1 MSRGGANG
9 PRWSP
14 NGRALY
20 YRAGN
25 QMVRV
30 QVADGDVFSF
40 ESPETLFDTSAYL
53 SGHDLA
59 PDGRFLMLRRTDNDA
74 SGRPH
79 VVLNWFEE
87 LQRLVPTK

>member
-1 MSRGGANG
+1 VVSTGGAF
-9 PRWSP
+9 
-14 NGRALY
+14 Y
-20 YRAGN
+20 YRSGN

-40 ESPETLFDTSAYL
+40 GTPETLFDTSMYL
-53 SGHDLA
+53 RGHDLA

-79 VVLNWFEE
+79 VVLNRFEE
-87 LQRLVPTK
+87 LQHLVPTK

>member
-1 MSRGGANG
+1 
-9 PRWSP
+9 
-14 NGRALY
+14 
-20 YRAGN
+20 
-25 QMVRV
+25 MVRV

-40 ESPETLFDTSAYL
+40 GRTETLFDTSTYL
-53 SGHDLA
+53 RGHDLA